1 LRKEDIQMAN
11 VSVYNIEGNQVGEI
25 ELSDAVFGVEINEHL
40 LHMAVVNHLAAKRQG
55 TQSAKTR
62 SEVSGGGKKP
72 YRQKGTGHA
81 RQGSTRAPQWTGGG
95 VVFAPKP
102 RDYSFKLNKKE
113 RRAALKSAL
122 TSKVVDNKIVV
133 LDAFKMDE
141 VKTKKFQ
148 AVMDA
153 LKVSKALVV
162 VEDNNVVLSAR
173 NIPTVKTASTNTINV
188 YDILKYDTLVLTQDV
203 VAAITEVYA

>member
-1 LRKEDIQMAN
+1 MAN
-11 VSVYNIEGNQVGEI
+11 VSVYNIEGNQVGEM
-25 ELSDAVFGVEINEHL
+25 ELSDAVFGVDINEHL
-40 LHMAVVNHLAAKRQG
+40 VHMAVVNHLAAKRQG

-72 YRQKGTGHA
+72 WRQKGTGHA

-113 RRAALKSAL
+113 KRAALKSAL
-122 TSKVVDNKIVV
+122 TSRVVENKIIV
-133 LDAFKMDE
+133 LDAFNMDE
-141 VKTKKFQ
+141 IKTKKFK

-162 VEDNNVVLSAR
+162 VGGDNKNVVLSAR
-173 NIPTVKTASTNTINV
+173 NIPSVKTASTATINV
-188 YDILKYDTLVLTQDV
+188 YDILKYDTLVITQDA
-203 VAAITEVYA
+203 VATITEVYA

>member
-1 LRKEDIQMAN
+1 MAN
-11 VSVYNIEGNQVGEI
+11 VSVYNIEGNQVGEM
-25 ELSDAVFGVEINEHL
+25 ELSDAVVGVEINEHL
-40 LHMAVVNHLAAKRQG
+40 VHMAVVNHLAAKRQG

-72 YRQKGTGHA
+72 WRQKGTGHA

-113 RRAALKSAL
+113 KRAALKSAL
-122 TSKVVDNKIVV
+122 TSRVVENKIIV
-133 LDAFKMDE
+133 LDAFNMDE
-141 VKTKKFQ
+141 IKTKKFK

-162 VEDNNVVLSAR
+162 VGGDNKNVVLSAR
-173 NIPTVKTASTNTINV
+173 NIPSVKTASTATINV
-188 YDILKYDTLVLTQDV
+188 YDILKYDTLVITQDA
-203 VAAITEVYA
+203 VATITEVYA

>member
-1 LRKEDIQMAN
+1 MAN

-133 LDAFKMDE
+133 LDTFKMDE

-173 NIPTVKTASTNTINV
+173 NIPTVKTASTSTINV
-188 YDILKYDTLVLTQDV
+188 YDILKYDTLVLTQDA

>member
-1 LRKEDIQMAN
+1 MAN
-11 VSVYNIEGNQVGEI
+11 VSVYNMEGKEVDKI

-40 LHMAVVNHLAAKRQG
+40 VHMAVVNHLAAKRQG

-72 YRQKGTGHA
+72 WRQKGTGHA

-113 RRAALKSAL
+113 KRAALKSAL
-122 TSKVVDNKIVV
+122 TSRVVENKIIV
-133 LDAFKMDE
+133 LDAFNMDE
-141 VKTKKFQ
+141 IKTKKFK

-162 VEDNNVVLSAR
+162 VGGDNKNVVLSAR
-173 NIPTVKTASTNTINV
+173 NIPSVKTASTATINV
-188 YDILKYDTLVLTQDV
+188 YDILKYDTLVITQDA
-203 VAAITEVYA
+203 VATITEVYA